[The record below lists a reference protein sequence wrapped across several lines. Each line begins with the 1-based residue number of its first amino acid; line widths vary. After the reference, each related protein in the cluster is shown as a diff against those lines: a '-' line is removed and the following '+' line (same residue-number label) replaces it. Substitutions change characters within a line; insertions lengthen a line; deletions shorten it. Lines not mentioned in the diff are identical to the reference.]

1 MGIMDQMDKECCS
14 YDEMG
19 VIKKFCSD
27 CKTTKTPLW
36 RGGPNGPKTLCN
48 ACGIRYRKRRG
59 CCSKGQ
65 ERERERER
73 KREKGAQN
81 GNGRGGTSSSSSSG
95 SDNDDFSECLKMKL
109 VALGEEFLLQKK
121 QRRIKL
127 GEEEQAAV
135 CLMALSCG
143 FVFA

>member
-1 MGIMDQMDKECCS
+1 MQ
-14 YDEMG
+14 
-19 VIKKFCSD
+19 
-27 CKTTKTPLW
+27 
-36 RGGPNGPKTLCN
+36 TLCN

-65 ERERERER
+65 ERER
-73 KREKGAQN
+73 KREKGAEN
-81 GNGRGGTSSSSSSG
+81 GNGRGGTS
-95 SDNDDFSECLKMKL
+95 NDDLSECLKMKL
-109 VALGEEFLLQKK
+109 VALGEEFLLLKK

>member
-1 MGIMDQMDKECCS
+1 MGIMDQMEKECCS

-19 VIKKFCSD
+19 MIKKACAD
-27 CKTTKTPLW
+27 CKATKTPLW

-59 CCSKGQ
+59 SCNSKGQ
-65 ERERERER
+65 ERER
-73 KREKGAQN
+73 KREKAQN
-81 GNGRGGTSSSSSSG
+81 GRNRSSDDDGGGG
-95 SDNDDFSECLKMKL
+95 SDDDLNECLKMKL
-109 VALGEEFLLQKK
+109 VALGEEVLLHSVLKK

>member
-1 MGIMDQMDKECCS
+1 M
-14 YDEMG
+14 
-19 VIKKFCSD
+19 
-27 CKTTKTPLW
+27 
-36 RGGPNGPKTLCN
+36 CN

-65 ERERERER
+65 ERER
-73 KREKGAQN
+73 KREKAEA
-81 GNGRGGTSSSSSSG
+81 TS
-95 SDNDDFSECLKMKL
+95 SDNDDLSECLKMKL

-121 QRRIKL
+121 QRMIKL

>member
-1 MGIMDQMDKECCS
+1 MGIMDQMNKECCS

-19 VIKKFCSD
+19 VIKKCCAD

-59 CCSKGQ
+59 CCKKGQ
-65 ERERERER
+65 EKER
-73 KREKGAQN
+73 KREKSESESEGD
-81 GNGRGGTSSSSSSG
+81 G
-95 SDNDDFSECLKMKL
+95 DDDDDWSESLKMKL
-109 VALGEEFLLQKK
+109 VALGEEVFLHSVLKK
-121 QRRIKL
+121 EKRIKL
-127 GEEEQAAV
+127 GEEEEAAV

>member
-1 MGIMDQMDKECCS
+1 MGIMDQMDKEMS
-14 YDEMG
+14 
-19 VIKKFCSD
+19 VIKKCCSD

-59 CCSKGQ
+59 CCNKKGQ
-65 ERERERER
+65 EKER
-73 KREKGAQN
+73 KRERAEN
-81 GNGRGGTSSSSSSG
+81 GVGG
-95 SDNDDFSECLKMKL
+95 NDDLRVCLKMKL
-109 VALGEEFLLQKK
+109 VALGEEVLLNSVMKK
-121 QRRIKL
+121 QRMIKL

-135 CLMALSCG
+135 CLMAISCG

>member
-19 VIKKFCSD
+19 VIKKFCAD

-65 ERERERER
+65 ERER
-73 KREKGAQN
+73 KREKAEA
-81 GNGRGGTSSSSSSG
+81 TS
-95 SDNDDFSECLKMKL
+95 SDNDDLSECLKMKL

-121 QRRIKL
+121 QRMIKL